1 MTTDVY
7 YPAGIARFMSD
18 AEEFRLL
25 AREERMELRLV
36 AGLATGGLQFYS
48 QPQLGGGGHI
58 AAVINLNVIFFPS
71 VETSKMWR

>member
-1 MTTDVY
+1 
-7 YPAGIARFMSD
+7 MSD

-48 QPQLGGGGHI
+48 QPQRGAGGGEG
-58 AAVINLNVIFFPS
+58 LP
-71 VETSKMWR
+71 

>member
-1 MTTDVY
+1 
-7 YPAGIARFMSD
+7 MSD

-48 QPQLGGGGHI
+48 QPQLGGGGGGGDPHMKRSGKL
-58 AAVINLNVIFFPS
+58 VRKFELNP
-71 VETSKMWR
+71 

>member
-1 MTTDVY
+1 
-7 YPAGIARFMSD
+7 MSG

-48 QPQLGGGGHI
+48 QPQLGGGGEGLPYEKVGEARQKI
-58 AAVINLNVIFFPS
+58 
-71 VETSKMWR
+71 